1 MRDYTF
7 YETEQDALA
16 ALEQD
21 NSLEA
26 LVIIPDTD
34 GNGKMAYRIGTWDEY
49 RRAIED
55 TVGFLYEPLNPD
67 YTGEDPDELVKLYGY
82 TRQFAEDVCEE
93 IDRIIAENKEEQDA

>member
-7 YETEQDALA
+7 YDTEQDARA

-49 RRAIED
+49 RREIED

-67 YTGEDPDELVKLYGY
+67 YNGEDPDELVKLYGY

-93 IDRIIAENKEEQDA
+93 IDRILAENKEEQDA